1 MLDGK
6 KKCMHKEEEN
16 SLLWTRKKKKRPPKA
31 ILAVTETKGCDK
43 RISKTRVNYKNIT
56 PLIQF

>member
-1 MLDGK
+1 MHAQGRGK
-6 KKCMHKEEEN
+6 FITMDQE
-16 SLLWTRKKKKRPPKA
+16 KKKKGPPKA